1 MLLLFCA
8 IAACCAWQPVR
19 AYLIISMYVHIYLGM
34 GLASAYCTFAM
45 FGGTVAWKVP
55 FMLDGSVHG
64 AWFGGRAVL
73 WASGVR
79 ALVAGILVLCS
90 CAGTAV
96 WHGGVR
102 GVLRTPACGLCVL
115 RRLAPPGSLRG

>member
-8 IAACCAWQPVR
+8 IAACCAWQLVR
-19 AYLIISMYVHIYLGM
+19 AYRIISMYVHIYLGM
-34 GLASAYCTFAM
+34 GLASACCAFAM
-45 FGGTVAWKVP
+45 FGGTVAWRVP

-96 WHGGVR
+96 WHGV
-102 GVLRTPACGLCVL
+102 
-115 RRLAPPGSLRG
+115 